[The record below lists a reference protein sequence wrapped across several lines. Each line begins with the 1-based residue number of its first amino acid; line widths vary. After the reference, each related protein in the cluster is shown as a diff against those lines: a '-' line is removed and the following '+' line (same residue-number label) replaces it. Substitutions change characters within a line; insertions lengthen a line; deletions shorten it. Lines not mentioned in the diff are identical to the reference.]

1 MRYTFE
7 SNWSFS
13 KLMMY
18 ESCPMRVRLKYID
31 KCPEPPQPPDSPLER
46 GSRIHDNLENFVK
59 GEGTLDGNEAKKL
72 APFVDPLHHLQDLY
86 AAGKATAEENLYFN
100 VDWDMCERDDVWL
113 WLKKDFNVVDQDR
126 ALTITGD
133 YKSGK
138 STYKT
143 AEHIQQLQLYAACD
157 ALEFPW
163 AEVHYTE
170 LWYVDEGWVRK
181 ASYTHDQALSFV
193 GRFQRR
199 VDRMYNDRLFRP
211 NPNKVTCRWCPF
223 SPRGT
228 GACPVGV

>member
-1 MRYTFE
+1 MRYAFE

-18 ESCPMRVRLKYID
+18 ESCPMRLRLKYID
-31 KCPEPPQPPDSPLER
+31 KCPEPERPPDNPLER
-46 GSRIHDNLENFVK
+46 GSRIHDNLEKFVK
-59 GEGTLDGNEAKKL
+59 GEETLDGNEAKKL
-72 APFVDPLHHLQDLY
+72 DVFVDPLHHLQDLY
-86 AAGKATAEENLYFN
+86 AAGKATAEDDLFFN
-100 VDWDMCERDDVWL
+100 VDWDLCERKDVWL
-113 WLKKDFNVVDQDR
+113 WLKKDFNVTDEPNK
-126 ALTITGD
+126 LTITGD

-143 AEHIQQLQLYAACD
+143 VEHVQQLQLYAACD

-163 AEVHYTE
+163 AEVHYAE

-181 ASYTHDQALSFV
+181 AVYTHEQALSFI

-199 VDRMYNDRLFRP
+199 VDRMYNDRLLRP
-211 NPNKVTCRWCPF
+211 NPNKVTCKWCPY